1 MYEYSG
7 KVLKVIDGD
16 TIEAQIDLGFDIFT
30 VKRVRLANIDA
41 PEVRTKNKEEKLAG
55 KKAKNRLIEIFQQ
68 NNDRFVL
75 KSLGIGKF
83 GRCLGEVIVN
93 NQSVSK
99 LLLEENLAT
108 EYKK

>member
-108 EYKK
+108 E